1 MKAHESSVGELRG
14 RGRAGTRDMA
24 AGHHRNTWGLGDI
37 SLGGYWICV
46 AECVLGM
53 MGPGDAGMSA
63 AVAEW

>member
-1 MKAHESSVGELRG
+1 MKAHESSVGELRWPG
-14 RGRAGTRDMA
+14 AG
-24 AGHHRNTWGLGDI
+24 AGATPGPGHIATLGD
-37 SLGGYWICV
+37 SGTFPWVDTGYV

>member
-1 MKAHESSVGELRG
+1 MAWCGG
-14 RGRAGTRDMA
+14 RGDTGAGA
-24 AGHHRNTWGLGDI
+24 HRNTWGLGDI

>member
-1 MKAHESSVGELRG
+1 MGELRWPGAGAGAG
-14 RGRAGTRDMA
+14 RGHGTWQP
-24 AGHHRNTWGLGDI
+24 GTIVTLGD
-37 SLGGYWICV
+37 SGTFPWVDAGYV